1 VVGIA
6 HRQWLQKT
14 SNFDWLRTSNTDCLL
29 VFVWIHSSR
38 PASLVYID
46 DLHRS
51 GTCILKISRGE
62 GGVIG
67 PRDIDSLAGERH
79 QRESH
84 QFTLKF

>member
-1 VVGIA
+1 VVVIA

-67 PRDIDSLAGERH
+67 HATLIALRVNGINGKVIN
-79 QRESH
+79 SH
-84 QFTLKF
+84 

>member
-1 VVGIA
+1 MVGIA

-46 DLHRS
+46 EGPAYSKFRVAKVGLS
-51 GTCILKISRGE
+51 GHATLIALRVNGINGK
-62 GGVIG
+62 VIN
-67 PRDIDSLAGERH
+67 
-79 QRESH
+79 SH
-84 QFTLKF
+84 